1 MAISFNEVPTNIRVP
16 FVYVEFDPSRAVT
29 GPALMPFKTLVIG
42 QRLAAG
48 TVAAGV
54 PTRVTNAAQ
63 AATWFGAG
71 SMLASM
77 LAAAFANNSLTE
89 TWAIALDDNGAGVA
103 ATGTLL
109 VGGAAGAGTV
119 NLYIAG
125 RRVQV
130 GVSAADTL
138 AEIAANIADAIT
150 ADTTL
155 PVTAAVNGVTAE
167 QVDLTA
173 RHKGEVGNSL
183 DVRLNYYDGET
194 LPAGLTVTIT
204 ALAGGTSNPD
214 VSAVWPAIGDEQYNT
229 LVVPYTDA
237 ANLASVEAELL
248 NRWGPLKQNEGIAW
262 TAANGS
268 HAALGTLG
276 DSRNSQHLAIMNAHG
291 SPSPVYDWAAAIAA
305 VDSYHTNID
314 PARPLQ
320 TLELKGVLAP
330 KPIDRF
336 TLQENN
342 LLLYDGI
349 STHMVD
355 ASGLVRVQRAITTYK
370 VNAQGAEDIAY
381 LNVNTI
387 RTLAYLRYDFRN
399 YILRKYPR
407 HKLAG
412 DGTRFGPGQAIITP
426 KIGKAEAIARFRVW
440 EAQGLVEGIDQFK
453 AELICER
460 NAADPDRLDWRL
472 PPDLVNQF
480 RVAGVQIQFL
490 L

>member
-42 QRLAAG
+42 QRLVAG
-48 TVAAGV
+48 TVAALV
-54 PTRVTNAAQ
+54 PTRVTNATQ
-63 AATWFGAG
+63 AATFFGAG

-77 LAAAFANNSLTE
+77 LAAAFANNTLTE
-89 TWAIALDDNGAGVA
+89 TWAVGLADNPAGVA
-103 ATGTLL
+103 ATGSLL
-109 VGGAAGAGTV
+109 VGGAAGAGTI
-119 NLYIAG
+119 NLYVAG

-130 GVSAADTL
+130 GVAAADTL
-138 AEIAANIADAIT
+138 AEIATNIADAIN
-150 ADTTL
+150 ADTRL
-155 PVTAAVNGVTAE
+155 PVTATINGVTDE

-173 RHKGEVGNSL
+173 RHKGEVGNTL
-183 DVRLNYYDGET
+183 DVRVNYFDGEA
-194 LPAGLTVTIT
+194 LPAGLTVTVT
-204 ALAGGTSNPD
+204 PLAGGTANPD
-214 VSAVWPAIGDEQYNT
+214 ISAVWPAIGDEQYNT

-237 ANLASVEAELL
+237 ASLASVEGELL

-268 HAALGTLG
+268 HAQLGTLG

-291 SPSPVYDWAAAIAA
+291 SPSPVYDWAAAMAA
-305 VDSYHTNID
+305 VDAYHTNID

-320 TLELKGVLAP
+320 TLEIKGVLAP
-330 KPIDRF
+330 RPVDRF

-342 LLLYDGI
+342 LLLYDGV
-349 STHMVD
+349 STHFVD
-355 ASGLVRVQRAITTYK
+355 AGGLVRVQRAITTYQ

-381 LNVNTI
+381 LDVNTV

-407 HKLAG
+407 HKLAN
-412 DGTRFGPGQAIITP
+412 DGTRFGSGQAIITP
-426 KIGKAEAIARFRVW
+426 TIGKAEAIARFRVW
-440 EAQGLVEGIDQFK
+440 EEIGLVEGIDQFK
-453 AELICER
+453 LDLICER
-460 NAADPDRLDWRL
+460 NPADPNRLDWRL

-480 RVAGVQIQFL
+480 RIAGVQIQFL